1 MLPKGCDSRAFVGP
15 TDGPPSGPTGSRLS
29 IEPARHRVRTMRL
42 HQPDHALAMRRSRRS
57 PTTSRCCSSSTTTRP
72 STGSTCAQRTRSSPR
87 SRPSGIAG
95 NSPAARGPRP
105 GVTGSGAG
113 DGFQA
118 NRSRPGPLA
127 CAQRATP
134 GRPGPHRRDLHQ
146 RQARRTTRRTPTT
159 RSRLKDLH
167 PQVLTIA
174 RQARPRPLP
183 LAQEIGHQLGRAL
196 SLVEQ
201 QVSAV
206 LNYDGA
212 SIRHP

>member
-95 NSPAARGPRP
+95 NSPAARGP
-105 GVTGSGAG
+105 GSRAAG
-113 DGFQA
+113 
-118 NRSRPGPLA
+118 LA
-127 CAQRATP
+127 MAFKPIEAAQDRWRALQRATP

-174 RQARPRPLP
+174 RQARTRPLP